1 MSEPTPVAPRG
12 LTFLA
17 PFIVGDL
24 LLLAAAFLIFYQ
36 ARRPMTPYEI
46 AGFAAC
52 VALGAWLG
60 VWPFILRHQAALKL
74 AETSSLTDTLA
85 QIQQLEEVAER
96 IGRATGQWQIA
107 QEHATKVTTAAREIA
122 ERMTAEQSSFRA
134 FLEKASDIER
144 THLRLE
150 VEKLRRTEAEWL
162 QVLVRILDH
171 VYALYVAA
179 VRSGQPGI
187 IEQLGHFQAACRDT
201 ARRLGLVPVVAEPG
215 TPFDPKVQQLPDV
228 NTVIPEP
235 ALVAETLATGYAFQ
249 GQMVRPVLV
258 SLQGL
263 APPPVEANVVPSL
276 PDAATPEPT
285 DAPAPPPAEV
295 AAETPAAGEAP
306 AATPATAAPAD
317 PAAPSSEP
325 PGDEP
330 PAGAGQ
336 PQLPF

>member
-1 MSEPTPVAPRG
+1 MSEPAPTAPRG
-12 LTFLA
+12 FA
-17 PFIVGDL
+17 FVVPFVIGDL

-85 QIQQLEEVAER
+85 QIQQLEEVAEH
-96 IGRATGQWQIA
+96 IGRATGQWQTA
-107 QEHATKVTTAAREIA
+107 QEHAAQVTTAAREIA

-171 VYALYVAA
+171 VYALYIAA

-215 TPFDPKVQQLPDV
+215 TPFDPKMHQLPDA
-228 NTVIPEP
+228 NPVIPEP

-263 APPPVEANVVPSL
+263 MPPPVEANVVPSP
-276 PDAATPEPT
+276 PDAASPEPT
-285 DAPAPPPAEV
+285 APPAPPAEV
-295 AAETPAAGEAP
+295 AAETPAAAEAPPAPPATEAP
-306 AATPATAAPAD
+306 AN
-317 PAAPSSEP
+317 PAAPSPEP
-325 PGDEP
+325 PEDEP
-330 PAGAGQ
+330 PASAGQ

>member
-1 MSEPTPVAPRG
+1 
-12 LTFLA
+12 
-17 PFIVGDL
+17 
-24 LLLAAAFLIFYQ
+24 
-36 ARRPMTPYEI
+36 
-46 AGFAAC
+46 
-52 VALGAWLG
+52 
-60 VWPFILRHQAALKL
+60 
-74 AETSSLTDTLA
+74 
-85 QIQQLEEVAER
+85 
-96 IGRATGQWQIA
+96 
-107 QEHATKVTTAAREIA
+107 
-122 ERMTAEQSSFRA
+122 MTAEQSSFRA
-134 FLEKASDIER
+134 FLEKAGDIER

-215 TPFDPKVQQLPDV
+215 TPFDPKVQQLADA

-263 APPPVEANVVPSL
+263 VPPPVEANVVPSL
-276 PDAATPEPT
+276 PNAATPEPT

-295 AAETPAAGEAP
+295 AAETPAPCEAP

-317 PAAPSSEP
+317 PAAPCP
-325 PGDEP
+325 RRPATNRP
-330 PAGAGQ
+330 PAPASRNCRFDRSPFQPAAGGSGCRSACSSAR
-336 PQLPF
+336 